1 MARKSNK
8 TAHVLNLLSGHEEEQ
23 ETSGSTETAEA
34 EAAARP
40 AARPEAPM
48 QNISVIDTTE
58 EDPLTALIHSKLSD
72 GLEAQ
77 EAAKQGTEAVSPS
90 GSGALAKDEEMAP
103 AETSLV
109 GTAPEE
115 DTSHAPA
122 PKEEAPVETA
132 PTEDASSAPAP
143 KEEAQVET
151 APVETAPAESA
162 LPAAAPEPDFVRLN
176 IMERIVQDKIIYFM
190 REFNVCTCDRCVSD
204 AVALTLNGLA
214 PKYAVVDRAA
224 VAPLSDFYT
233 NKFIT
238 EVTVEAMKACVVVKE
253 NPRH

>member
-23 ETSGSTETAEA
+23 ETSGSAETAEA

-77 EAAKQGTEAVSPS
+77 EAAKQGTEAGSPS
-90 GSGALAKDEEMAP
+90 GSGAPAKDEETAFV
-103 AETSLV
+103 E
-109 GTAPEE
+109 TAPEE
-115 DTSHAPA
+115 DASPA
-122 PKEEAPVETA
+122 PTPNEEAPVETA

-143 KEEAQVET
+143 KEEAPVET
-151 APVETAPAESA
+151 APVETTPAESA

>member
-23 ETSGSTETAEA
+23 GTSGSAEAAEA

-77 EAAKQGTEAVSPS
+77 EAAKQGTEAESPS
-90 GSGALAKDEEMAP
+90 EGSDAPAKDEEMAP
-103 AETSLV
+103 LE
-109 GTAPEE
+109 TAPAE
-115 DTSHAPA
+115 DTSPAPA
-122 PKEEAPVETA
+122 PMEEAPA
-132 PTEDASSAPAP
+132 
-143 KEEAQVET
+143 
-151 APVETAPAESA
+151 ETAPAESA
-162 LPAAAPEPDFVRLN
+162 LPAATPEPDFVRLN
-176 IMERIVQDKIIYFM
+176 VMERIVQDKIIYFM
-190 REFNVCTCDRCVSD
+190 REFDVCTCDRCVSD

-238 EVTVEAMKACVVVKE
+238 EVTVEAMKACNVVKE

>member
-23 ETSGSTETAEA
+23 ETSGSAETAEA

-77 EAAKQGTEAVSPS
+77 EAAKQGTEAGSLS
-90 GSGALAKDEEMAP
+90 GSGAPTKDEEMAP
-103 AETSLV
+103 AETALV
-109 GTAPEE
+109 ETAPEE
-115 DTSHAPA
+115 DASPA
-122 PKEEAPVETA
+122 LTPKEEAPVETA

-143 KEEAQVET
+143 KEEA
-151 APVETAPAESA
+151 PVETTPAESA